1 VYLILFPCKI
11 YVPSGIWT
19 CDAKI
24 RYKPH
29 EGFVVKSHEN
39 ISVEIILATNG
50 NPGEK
55 FHAPR
60 ISK

>member
-1 VYLILFPCKI
+1 MF
-11 YVPSGIWT
+11 VPSGIWT

-24 RYKPH
+24 IYKPH

-39 ISVEIILATNG
+39 ISVEIVHAPNG
-50 NPGEK
+50 NPGEY
-55 FHAPR
+55 FHAPM